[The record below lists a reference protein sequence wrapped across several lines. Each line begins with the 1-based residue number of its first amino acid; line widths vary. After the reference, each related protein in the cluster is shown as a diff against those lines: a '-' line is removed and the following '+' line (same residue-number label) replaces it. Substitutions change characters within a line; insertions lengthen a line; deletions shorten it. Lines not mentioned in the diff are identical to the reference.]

1 MFENIALA
9 LNVYSVYTLTRGK
22 LTVQFNI
29 KLINKLDVFKFK
41 QLKMVFNK
49 LDSRSFRK
57 WNTASALKI
66 GVKKL
71 NAYLAKLRLA
81 INKGT
86 AWHYRNNK
94 NRSTD
99 HTVLWSTK
107 WATQRPLSFKI

>member
-41 QLKMVFNK
+41 QLKMVFNQ

-66 GVKKL
+66 GVKKTE
-71 NAYLAKLRLA
+71 RLLSQ
-81 INKGT
+81 T
-86 AWHYRNNK
+86 
-94 NRSTD
+94 STCNQQGD
-99 HTVLWSTK
+99 SLT
-107 WATQRPLSFKI
+107 LSK

>member
-57 WNTASALKI
+57 
-66 GVKKL
+66 
-71 NAYLAKLRLA
+71 
-81 INKGT
+81 
-86 AWHYRNNK
+86 
-94 NRSTD
+94 
-99 HTVLWSTK
+99 
-107 WATQRPLSFKI
+107 